1 MDTRKKIWLL
11 PYGFQV
17 AGWIIAG
24 VSLIFIVFGTLFS
37 IKPPVE
43 SDVAVAGA
51 LFLFIGLFL
60 VGLSREKQEDE
71 FTIFLRTRSALTSVI
86 IMFGLNFLFVIAF
99 AALAGAA
106 SYSEVVHD
114 NVFNSQS
121 FADFFKGFR
130 RHTGYGDAFI
140 LYLILY
146 KIRLA
151 IYKRGAR
158 DEE

>member
-1 MDTRKKIWLL
+1 MLL
-11 PYGFQV
+11 PYRFQV
-17 AGWIIAG
+17 AGWIIIG
-24 VSLIFIVFGTLFS
+24 LSFIIVICGTLFS

-43 SDVAVAGA
+43 SDVVVVGA
-51 LFLFIGLFL
+51 SILFIGLFL
-60 VGLSREKQEDE
+60 IGLSREKQEDE
-71 FTIFLRTRSALTSVI
+71 FTIFLRTRSALTAVV
-86 IMFGLNFLFVIAF
+86 IMFGLNILFVIVF
-99 AALAGAA
+99 SALAGAA
-106 SYSEVVHD
+106 PYSEVVHD

-121 FADFFKGFR
+121 FADFFNGFR